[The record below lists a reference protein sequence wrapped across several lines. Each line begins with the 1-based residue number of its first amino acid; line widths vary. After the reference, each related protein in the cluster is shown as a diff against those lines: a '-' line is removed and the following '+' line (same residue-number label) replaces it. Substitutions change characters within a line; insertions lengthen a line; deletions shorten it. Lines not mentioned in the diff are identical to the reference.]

1 MPDTNSLPATP
12 PVVPEPN
19 KAPKALIAAAVAFF
33 GIIVVGFMIA
43 FSTAGNPVGTG
54 WYIFSFT
61 MGLTMIV
68 LPCTFPLAFVIVPL
82 AMGKGPRKG
91 FMIALAFG
99 AGVAIMLSLYGV
111 AAAWLGKT
119 AISGL
124 GADLESVKNIMYLVA
139 GIFAYVFALGELGF
153 LKFRMPSF
161 SGAAPMF
168 IQRQGDVVKALLLG
182 LFLGNIGVGC
192 PHPATPVILTR
203 IAVSGDIF
211 YGWSLFFIHALGRV
225 IPLLLLAL
233 LAILGVNGLN
243 LLVKHKEKIERA
255 TGWAMVFV
263 AGFILVLGLFTH
275 AWWVNSGQHT
285 LLEAFTQEE
294 RWLDIVKGNLNS
306 AVTHVHGLETSLGMF
321 DLPLWLGNW
330 ALIALWIVP
339 IWWYY
344 FRRKRENLALAP
356 DEAKKEAE
364 IMPWRRRYLLAISAL
379 LVAVFTLY
387 LPNRFEFQTMMGAD
401 HNDAPA
407 ADSLT
412 ISLDADAESIL
423 PGKEA
428 QLTFVLAD
436 APGKSL
442 EKLQRGHERYF
453 HVIIVHED
461 FKSFV
466 HIHPEDFAEVT
477 DEMLLSGRLPIRV
490 MFEREGRY
498 LVAVNTEYKNQEVAK
513 QFFLRV
519 GEQGTSTITKNLS
532 RAKKFGA
539 YTVAFSTEPALLRAG
554 EEVSLKYLFERD
566 DAFVKDLRGY
576 LGAPMHLAIM
586 SADQSYFTH
595 THGEIHSA
603 SGEGIHDVTENDY
616 FGPAVEAHAVFPGP
630 GLYQIFAEARHGDTV
645 ISTSFM
651 VEVGPAVAGMTMGG
665 GAGTMTGG
673 AAGHGH

>member
-1 MPDTNSLPATP
+1 MPDTNSS
-12 PVVPEPN
+12 PVTAPVAAEP
-19 KAPKALIAAAVAFF
+19 KRAPKALIAAAVAFF
-33 GIIVVGFMIA
+33 AIIVVGLIIA
-43 FSTAGNPVGTG
+43 FNTSSNPVGAG

-99 AGVAIMLSLYGV
+99 SGVAIMLSLYGV

-124 GADLESVKNIMYLVA
+124 GADLESVKNVMYLVA

-203 IAVSGDIF
+203 IAVSGDVF
-211 YGWSLFFIHALGRV
+211 YGWSLFFVHALGRV

-233 LAILGVNGLN
+233 LAILGVNGLS

-294 RWLDIVKGNLNS
+294 RWLGIVKGNLNS
-306 AVTHVHGLETSLGMF
+306 TVTHAHGLETVPGMF
-321 DLPLWLGNW
+321 GLPLWLGNW
-330 ALIALWIVP
+330 VLVALWIVP

-344 FRRKRENLALAP
+344 SRKKRESLGLAP

-364 IMPWRRRYLLAISAL
+364 IMPWRRRYLLALSAL
-379 LVAVFTLY
+379 LIAVFALY
-387 LPNRFEFQTMMGAD
+387 LPNRFEFQAMMGAD
-401 HNDAPA
+401 HHAGPAVAP
-407 ADSLT
+407 LT
-412 ISLDADAESIL
+412 ISLDADAASIR

-428 QLTFVLAD
+428 QLNFVLAD
-436 APGKSL
+436 ASGKPL
-442 EKLQRGHERYF
+442 EKLQLGHERYF

-461 FKSFV
+461 LKSFA
-466 HIHPEDFAEVT
+466 HIHPDDSAEVT
-477 DEMLLSGRLPIRV
+477 DEMLLSGGIPV
-490 MFEREGRY
+490 QATFEREGRY
-498 LVAVNTEYKNQEVAK
+498 LIAVNTEYKNQEVAK
-513 QFFLRV
+513 QFFLKV
-519 GEQGTSTITKNLS
+519 GAQGAASITKDLS
-532 RAKKFGA
+532 RVKKFGN
-539 YTVAFSTEPALLRAG
+539 YTVALSAEPALLRAG

-566 DAFVKDLRGY
+566 GAFVKDLRGY

-586 SADQSYFTH
+586 SADQSYFVH
-595 THGEIHSA
+595 THGEVHDA
-603 SGEGIHDVTENDY
+603 SGAGKHEVTENDY
-616 FGPAVEAHAVFPGP
+616 FGPAIEAHVVFPGP
-630 GLYQIFAEARHGDTV
+630 GLYQIFGQARHEDTV
-645 ISTSFM
+645 ITTSFM
-651 VEVGPAVAGMTMGG
+651 LEVGPGAPGMTMG
-665 GAGTMTGG
+665 AS
-673 AAGHGH
+673 AGHGH